1 MRSSLKFA
9 CAFTLGI
16 AAVATMAGACGG
28 TGDSGSGRGDGGSGG
43 TGSGTSQGGGTASG
57 PTMSSS
63 TGEDISVGS
72 VGAGSDA
79 GGDAACAASE
89 AEATLKKKPVDIIFI
104 IDNSGSMTGE
114 ILAVQSNINDNFAN
128 IIGMSGIDYRVIML
142 ARHGDAAGAQ
152 SICVKGPLST
162 TTCEPLPQE
171 PGQNP
176 PIFYHYS
183 MEIDSH
189 NTFCRLYNSYG
200 PNPSVADDFG
210 YGPNGWSEWLRTD
223 AFKVF
228 VNITDDSA
236 GSCTVNGVVL
246 DDNNNV
252 NDGITTANNFDVE
265 LLALDPAQFG
275 DATKRNYVWHSI
287 VGLKAKDP
295 VTEAYGPGE
304 PMMEELCT
312 PGAVAEGSG
321 YQALSILTG
330 GLRFPVCENA
340 SFDVVFQEIAKGVVE
355 GTQVVCEFA
364 VPDPPPGETI
374 DPATVVVE
382 YTPSGGGAP
391 TKFKQVASAA
401 TCAADSFYIEDETIK
416 LCPESCALVQA
427 DPGAKVIVLFGCDPM
442 IQ

>member
-1 MRSSLKFA
+1 MRSSLRVA

-16 AAVATMAGACGG
+16 AAVASIGGACGG
-28 TGDSGSGRGDGGSGG
+28 SGESGSGRGDGGSGG

-57 PTMSSS
+57 PTLSGG
-63 TGEDISVGS
+63 TGGDLTVGS
-72 VGAGSDA
+72 VGAGDD
-79 GGDAACAASE
+79 GGADAACAASE

-114 ILAVQSNINDNFAN
+114 IQAVQSNINDNFAN
-128 IIGMSGIDYRVIML
+128 IIGMSGIDYRVIMV
-142 ARHGDAAGAQ
+142 ARHGNAVTAQ
-152 SICVKGPLST
+152 SICVKAPLST
-162 TTCEPLPQE
+162 STCSPLPPQ

-183 MEIDSH
+183 IEIDSH

-200 PNPSVADDFG
+200 PNGTVKDEFN
-210 YGPNGWSEWLRTD
+210 YGPNGWSEWLRPD

-236 GSCTVNGVVL
+236 GSCTINGVTL
-246 DDNNNV
+246 DDNNNTA
-252 NDGITTANNFDVE
+252 DGITTANKFDAQ
-265 LLALDPAQFG
+265 LLALDPVQFG

-287 VGLKAKDP
+287 VGLQAKNP
-295 VTEAYGPGE
+295 ASEAYGPGDPIIE
-304 PMMEELCT
+304 SVCS
-312 PGAVAEGSG
+312 GAVAEGTG

-340 SFDVVFQEIAKGVVE
+340 SFDVVFQEIAKGVIE
-355 GTQVVCEFA
+355 GTQVVCEFP

-374 DPATVVVE
+374 DPSTVVVE
-382 YTPSGGGAP
+382 YTPSGGGAA
-391 TKFKQVASAA
+391 TKFKQVASSAV
-401 TCAADSFYIEDETIK
+401 CAPESFYIEDKTIK
-416 LCPESCALVQA
+416 LCPEPCATVQA
-427 DPGAKVIVLFGCDPM
+427 DDGAKIIVLFGCESM